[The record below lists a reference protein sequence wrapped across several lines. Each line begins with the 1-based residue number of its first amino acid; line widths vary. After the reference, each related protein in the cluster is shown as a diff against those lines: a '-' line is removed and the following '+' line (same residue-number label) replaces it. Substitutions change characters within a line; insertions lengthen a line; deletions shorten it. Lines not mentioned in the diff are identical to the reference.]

1 MIQQESLK
9 KRLAKLA
16 APIFIE
22 TLLIM
27 MLGAVDTIMLSR
39 HSDNS
44 VAAVGVVNQIIMLT
58 FLVFEVI
65 NLGTSVLC
73 SQYLGAKLHK
83 KVVQVVGVS
92 ILVNLAVGIT
102 VSLVLFSC
110 AHPILRLMGLTA
122 ELMQDGMDYMRIVG
136 AFAFFQA
143 LSLTLSASLR
153 SANKAIYPMMVTVVV
168 NILNII
174 GNYSLIFGRF
184 GFPEL
189 GVEGAAISTAF
200 SRGVSMI
207 ILFVI
212 LFRKHIH
219 RFPPAYFRPFPWIEL
234 KNLMKVG
241 LPSAGEQLSYSS
253 SQVVITYFINMLG
266 VEALA
271 TRTYCV
277 NIIMFAYLFSISMA
291 QGGAI
296 CIGHLIGEKK
306 PHAAFLMGKYVMK
319 KSVMI
324 TVMLSCI
331 LALSGHAI
339 FGWLTSNPDIIR
351 MGATILIIDVLLE
364 IGRPINI
371 FATNALRAAGDVNY
385 PFYVGLVVQ
394 WSVAVGVGYLF
405 GFPFGW
411 GICGMWVAFLLDE
424 NIRGFIFVRRWYGM
438 KWVNHNI
445 VFVGKG
451 MLRQFYYKNGK
462 DVTEHFSYE
471 GCIIICI
478 ESTLKQEP
486 THLMIEALEP
496 SVVYLLPY
504 NKLLTLT
511 EISWEINMFY
521 RKILEYSLI
530 VSQIKADSWRFETA
544 RERYNQLM
552 EHQPEVIKRAPL
564 SHIASYLLMTPE
576 TLSRVRSG
584 IL

>member
-110 AHPILRLMGLTA
+110 VHPILRLMGLTA

-324 TVMLSCI
+324 TSCCPASSPFRGMPLWLAHVQPRHHTYGCHHPYHRCTPRNRPPHQHLRHQRPSCGRRCQLPLLRRVGGAVECSCRCGIPFRLS
-331 LALSGHAI
+331 
-339 FGWLTSNPDIIR
+339 
-351 MGATILIIDVLLE
+351 
-364 IGRPINI
+364 
-371 FATNALRAAGDVNY
+371 LR
-385 PFYVGLVVQ
+385 L
-394 WSVAVGVGYLF
+394 GYLRHVGSLPVGREYPRLHF
-405 GFPFGW
+405 RPPLVWHEMGKQKLHPEL
-411 GICGMWVAFLLDE
+411 FLIPKVL
-424 NIRGFIFVRRWYGM
+424 
-438 KWVNHNI
+438 
-445 VFVGKG
+445 
-451 MLRQFYYKNGK
+451 
-462 DVTEHFSYE
+462 S
-471 GCIIICI
+471 
-478 ESTLKQEP
+478 
-486 THLMIEALEP
+486 
-496 SVVYLLPY
+496 LLP
-504 NKLLTLT
+504 
-511 EISWEINMFY
+511 ES
-521 RKILEYSLI
+521 
-530 VSQIKADSWRFETA
+530 
-544 RERYNQLM
+544 
-552 EHQPEVIKRAPL
+552 
-564 SHIASYLLMTPE
+564 
-576 TLSRVRSG
+576 RSG
-584 IL
+584 PNFTGLAY